1 MDWKILITTF
11 GAVFLAE
18 MADKTQLV
26 TMNLTAK
33 SGKPLTV
40 FAGSVLGYAAAATVS
55 VILGATLAR
64 VLKPEWIQWGGG
76 ALFVV
81 LGVLMITGKL

>member
-1 MDWKILITTF
+1 MDFKTIAMTF

-33 SGKPLTV
+33 SGKPGTV
-40 FAGSVLGYAAAATVS
+40 FVGSVLAYMAAAVIS
-55 VILGATLAR
+55 VLLGAVLGR
-64 VLKPEWIQWGGG
+64 YLKPEWIQMGGG